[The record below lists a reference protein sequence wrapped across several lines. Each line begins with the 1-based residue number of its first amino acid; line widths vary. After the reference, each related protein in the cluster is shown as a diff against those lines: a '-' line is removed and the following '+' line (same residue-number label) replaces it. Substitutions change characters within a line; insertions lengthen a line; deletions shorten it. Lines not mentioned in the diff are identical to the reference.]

1 MTAAPAKALL
11 LINPS
16 SRSGAEADLIHSFKA
31 LNDAG
36 IELIQVQSR
45 SADHACEEIRKHREL
60 VDFVI
65 FGGGDGT
72 ISSAAKCLYDTGLA
86 FAILPL
92 GTANDLARSLDI
104 PDDIEQAI
112 QIIVENHRRMID
124 LGCVN
129 EHLFFNVA
137 NIGLGVNITYE
148 LTPEVKKTWGVLS
161 YLKALLCAIARTES
175 FPVTLLIDEKKY
187 RTRSIHLGVGNGRY
201 YGGGN
206 VIDEYCTIDNGLLSL
221 YSLKPQSLWELLSLA
236 PLLRGGKQYRTQRTF
251 TAYAKRIEV
260 RTATRME
267 VHADGEPVTFTPAT
281 FKVIPKALQVIAPS
295 TVPDHSKPDDHTKP
309 DERIRPDS
317 HAPKDASS

>member
-1 MTAAPAKALL
+1 MTKAPAKALL

-16 SRSGAEADLIHSFKA
+16 SRSGAEADLIHGLKT

-36 IELIQVQSR
+36 IELIQVQSQ
-45 SADHACEEIRKHREL
+45 SAEHACEEIKKYREQI
-60 VDFVI
+60 DFVI

-72 ISSAAKCLYDTGLA
+72 ISSAAKCLYEINMA

-104 PDDIEQAI
+104 PDDIDEAV

-129 EHLFFNVA
+129 EHVFFNVA
-137 NIGLGVNITYE
+137 NIGLGVTITYE

-161 YLKALLCAIARTES
+161 YLKALLCAVARTES
-175 FPVTLLIDEKKY
+175 FAVTLLIEGKKY

-206 VIDEYCTIDNGLLSL
+206 VIDERCTIDNGLLSL
-221 YSLKPQSLWELLSLA
+221 YSLKPQSLWELLTLA
-236 PLLRGGKQYRTQRTF
+236 PLLRGGKQCRARRTF
-251 TAYAKRIEV
+251 TARAKRIEI
-260 RTATRME
+260 RTSRPME
-267 VHADGEPVTFTPAT
+267 VHADGEPVTYTPAT
-281 FKVIPKALQVIAPS
+281 FKVIPKALQVIAPF
-295 TVPDHSKPDDHTKP
+295 K
-309 DERIRPDS
+309 PDS
-317 HAPKDASS
+317 HAPQEAPS